1 MAQLRQDYQQF
12 VERDTEI
19 VVIGPEDRKA
29 FADYWA
35 KEQFPYVGLPDP
47 DNSVAGRYGQEV
59 KLLKMGRMPAMMVI
73 DKQGQVVQSHYGD
86 SMRDIPANSD
96 MLALL
101 DAAIT
106 SEEAV

>member
-12 VERDTEI
+12 VERDAEI
-19 VVIGPEDRKA
+19 VIVGPEDRQA
-29 FADYWA
+29 FADYWT
-35 KEQFPYVGLPDP
+35 KEQLPYIGLPDP
-47 DNSVAGRYGQEV
+47 DHAVANRYGQEV

-96 MLALL
+96 VLALL
-101 DAAIT
+101 DTVNAAVM
-106 SEEAV
+106 S

>member
-35 KEQFPYVGLPDP
+35 KEQLPYVGLPDP

-101 DAAIT
+101 DAATT
-106 SEEAV
+106 SEEAT